1 MVDDEI
7 AMYDGDKSEFNA
19 GIAALMR
26 VHETKKWLLALTD
39 TTNILEYIK
48 YLKMFYK
55 ELYPMMTTKKNKVRN
70 AQNEFVEEEKSE
82 REQQEDNYKLCQQIR
97 YRILS
102 GDKITNDERNS
113 LEQWE
118 LELRDIDQQ
127 KDMNIP
133 RKGDMRFALSSRR

>member
-7 AMYDGDKSEFNA
+7 SIYDGDKSEFNA

-70 AQNEFVEEEKSE
+70 AQNEFVDEEKSE
-82 REQQEDNYKLCQQIR
+82 REQQEDNYKICQQIR
-97 YRILS
+97 YRLLS

>member
-1 MVDDEI
+1 MPEDEI
-7 AMYDGDKSEFNA
+7 SIYDGDKSEFNA

-26 VHETKKWLLALTD
+26 VHEAKKWLLALTD
-39 TTNILEYIK
+39 TNNILEYIK

-55 ELYPMMTTKKNKVRN
+55 ELYPMMTTKKNKIRN
-70 AQNEFVEEEKSE
+70 DKNEFVDEEKSE
-82 REQQEDNYKLCQQIR
+82 REREQENYKLCQQIR
-97 YRILS
+97 YRILA
-102 GDKITNDERNS
+102 GDKLTNLDRNF

-133 RKGDMRFALSSRR
+133 RKGDMRYALSSRR